1 MGLDSDFELTL
12 TNNVKVTDHS
22 ASLRPVCEAEIDEG
36 VVVSLVGFL
45 NIYERVLA
53 DCSLM
58 EDILIADVL
67 DALEHASHPLQVVLG
82 QIGEE

>member
-12 TNNVKVTDHS
+12 TDNVKVTDHS
-22 ASLRPVCEAEIDEG
+22 ASLRPVCEAESDKG

-53 DCSLM
+53 DCGLM

-67 DALEHASHPLQVVLG
+67 DALEHARHPLQVVLG